1 MEQRITDVHV
11 ALECK
16 IMAEEDSWSGLNQVR
31 ERVQKR
37 TKLIGRGQEWSE
49 TGNLRDSARTVRK
62 VKWSKEG
69 CSSVWTKKR
78 INLSSVLKL

>member
-1 MEQRITDVHV
+1 MLLWSV
-11 ALECK
+11 K
-16 IMAEEDSWSGLNQVR
+16 SWLKRLVVWSKSVR

-49 TGNLRDSARTVRK
+49 TGNLRESARTVRK

-69 CSSVWTKKR
+69 CSSVWTKKTT
-78 INLSSVLKL
+78 NLSSVLKL